1 MWDQNIYILQE
12 KVTSNQSVDEVNE
25 KKKDFEE

>member
-1 MWDQNIYILQE
+1 MSDQNIYLLQE
-12 KVTSNQSVDEVNE
+12 KVTSNQSVDEVKE